1 MGFNS
6 YFKIA
11 QGNPNRW
18 SLLGGS
24 FDPLYLNPKIS
35 KWGFCIKHYAKGLFI
50 CASFKCKWGLCI
62 LIPSNFMC
70 SFLLILCFMPYIHCR
85 VVLAPLTRCRSY
97 GHVPQPHAA
106 LYYGQRTTP
115 GGLLIAEA
123 TGVSDTAQGYVYL
136 IDWLV

>member
-1 MGFNS
+1 MQKGSSYVHLLNANGF
-6 YFKIA
+6 
-11 QGNPNRW
+11 
-18 SLLGGS
+18 LH
-24 FDPLYLNPKIS
+24 FD
-35 KWGFCIKHYAKGLFI
+35 
-50 CASFKCKWGLCI
+50 SFK
-62 LIPSNFMC
+62 FHV
-70 SFLLILCFMPYIHCR
+70 FFFLILFYAIHCR

-136 IDWLV
+136 IDRLVYVLCYRNIILI